1 MNRRMGR
8 GAIRAIV
15 LDAQPLWRRT
25 LTTMLAH
32 AGVCVVDVCS
42 SAEQLEESL
51 LHRPQLVVA
60 DPEGAGDVGTAL
72 YELRRLLPGLTTIV
86 VSSECEHELQLAVPV
101 ATVISKQLELE
112 AIEHEL
118 RRAIVSELEWAR
130 LTSRELEVL
139 ELVAAGKSNRD
150 VARELWLSDQTVK
163 FHLTNVYR
171 KLGVGSRHDAVAL
184 AQRQGLLN
192 GAMAGREDDEDLVP
206 AAAV

>member
-86 VSSECEHELQLAVPV
+86 VSSAC
-101 ATVISKQLELE
+101 
-112 AIEHEL
+112 EHEL